1 MEPIVDFHCHVYPEK
16 IAAHA
21 AAAVA
26 AFYRA
31 ETTDVKPANL
41 TGTPEVLAREEEQ
54 AGIAY
59 QVIHSVATTPHQ
71 VGSVNGFLFRLASTA
86 QGRLI
91 PFGTLHPDCEA
102 PEREVDEIL
111 SMGMKGV
118 KMHPDMQGFA
128 INEPRSF
135 RLLEACGNRLI
146 VLYHTGDDRYHFSN
160 PEELIPALEAFPET
174 TFVGAHMGGYTMWEE
189 ATRALAGRYENL
201 YVDISST
208 MFALPPE
215 KVRELVRA
223 YGADRVLFGTDFP
236 MWRPKEELARF
247 YGLELTHEEERKILY
262 NNAAKLLNLPKPEY

>member
-1 MEPIVDFHCHVYPEK
+1 MEPIIDFHCHVYPEK

-31 ETTDVKPANL
+31 ETAGVKPANL
-41 TGTPEVLAREEEQ
+41 TGTAEVLAQEEAR
-54 AGIAY
+54 AGIRY

-71 VGSVNGFLFRLASTA
+71 VGSVNGFLFRLASQA
-86 QGRLI
+86 GGSLI

-102 PEREVDEIL
+102 PEREAEEIL

-118 KMHPDMQGFA
+118 KLHPDMQGFA

-146 VLYHTGDDRYHFSN
+146 VLYHTGDDRYHYSN

-174 TFVGAHMGGYTMWEE
+174 TFVGAHLGGYTIWER
-189 ATRALAGRYENL
+189 ATRALAGRFPNL
-201 YVDISST
+201 YVDLSST

-236 MWRPKEELARF
+236 MWRPKEELDRF
-247 YGLELTHEEERKILY
+247 YALGLSHAEERMILY
-262 NNAAKLLNLPKPEY
+262 GNAAKLLQLPNCE